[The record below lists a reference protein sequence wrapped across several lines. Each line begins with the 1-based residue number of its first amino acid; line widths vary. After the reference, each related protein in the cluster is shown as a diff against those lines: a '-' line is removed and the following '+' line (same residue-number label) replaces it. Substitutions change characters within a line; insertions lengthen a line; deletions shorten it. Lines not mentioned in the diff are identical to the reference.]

1 MKKKVLFII
10 PPERFNEEELIKPK
24 DILVNK
30 GIDVIISSTIT
41 GEIIGDY
48 NGKVISSTIFSD
60 LNVNDFDII
69 SVIGGSGTIDYLWE
83 NSSLIDYLKDAYNK
97 DIIISGICAGAVTIA
112 ETGLLT
118 NRTATCYPVDIMINK
133 LIKHN
138 VNYLE
143 KNVVVHSDI
152 ITSNG
157 PDGAEDF
164 GLALL
169 NLYL

>member
-41 GEIIGDY
+41 GEIVGDY
-48 NGKVISSTIFSD
+48 NGKVISSAIFSD

-164 GLALL
+164 GSALL

>member
-1 MKKKVLFII
+1 
-10 PPERFNEEELIKPK
+10 
-24 DILVNK
+24 
-30 GIDVIISSTIT
+30 
-41 GEIIGDY
+41 
-48 NGKVISSTIFSD
+48 
-60 LNVNDFDII
+60 
-69 SVIGGSGTIDYLWE
+69 
-83 NSSLIDYLKDAYNK
+83 
-97 DIIISGICAGAVTIA
+97 
-112 ETGLLT
+112 
-118 NRTATCYPVDIMINK
+118 MINK

-152 ITSNG
+152 VTGNG

>member
-48 NGKVISSTIFSD
+48 NGKVISSAIFSD

>member
-10 PPERFNEEELIKPK
+10 PPGRFNEEELIKPK

-41 GEIIGDY
+41 GEIVGDY
-48 NGKVISSTIFSD
+48 NGKVISSAIFSD

-164 GLALL
+164 GSALL

>member
-1 MKKKVLFII
+1 MKKKVLFTI

-41 GEIIGDY
+41 GEIVGDY
-48 NGKVISSTIFSD
+48 NGKVISSAIFSD

-164 GLALL
+164 GSALL

>member
-24 DILVNK
+24 NVLINK

-48 NGKVISSTIFSD
+48 DGKVVSSAIFSD
-60 LNVNDFDII
+60 LNVNDFDVI

-97 DIIISGICAGAVTIA
+97 NIIISGICAGAVTIA

-133 LIKHN
+133 LIQHN

-157 PDGAEDF
+157 PEGAEDF
-164 GLALL
+164 GLTLL